1 MNQKQQKRAIRKDD
15 VINALSEVYDPEIPI
30 NIVDM
35 GLIYNVDIDKE
46 NNIEVDMTMTV
57 RGCPMHALITKQ
69 AKKRLERLDGVGE
82 VKVNLVWDPPW
93 TPDRISKSAR
103 EKSG

>member
-1 MNQKQQKRAIRKDD
+1 
-15 VINALSEVYDPEIPI
+15 
-30 NIVDM
+30 
-35 GLIYNVDIDKE
+35 
-46 NNIEVDMTMTV
+46 MTMTV

-93 TPDRISKSAR
+93 TPDRISKSTR
-103 EKSG
+103 EKLG